1 MTACSRF
8 HMGRPC
14 GVLLSTGNELKETPH
29 VNTGSSEIPDGLLQQ
44 ANALVSQG
52 WASNVRE
59 VVNESLRRYLESH
72 QDVLAE
78 RFVRD
83 DVA

>member
-1 MTACSRF
+1 MPNLIQA
-8 HMGRPC
+8 
-14 GVLLSTGNELKETPH
+14 
-29 VNTGSSEIPDGLLQQ
+29 EIPDGLLQQ

-52 WASNVRE
+52 WASNVQE

-83 DVA
+83 DVTWALHGED